1 MEPDFDLVED
11 GDFFRI
17 FSEFVAN
24 DAPSSTQLLS
34 ISTQDLIPDK
44 KGKYHKMD
52 DKVDADDTLTLHIPK
67 SVKQVILWKDGRRIA
82 LDT

>member
-1 MEPDFDLVED
+1 MEPRRWRVYSDFTTV
-11 GDFFRI
+11 
-17 FSEFVAN
+17 
-24 DAPSSTQLLS
+24 P
-34 ISTQDLIPDK
+34 
-44 KGKYHKMD
+44 MD